1 VKPTIMPHKTIHDT
15 KHKEYLHRIEN
26 KAVKFQRDVLH
37 PFRVNNGLCE
47 WRHYAVDNN
56 ASVIQ
61 EAQGNLANHSYEWKR
76 VQDSPE
82 EMRGE
87 KATLFRN

>member
-1 VKPTIMPHKTIHDT
+1 
-15 KHKEYLHRIEN
+15 
-26 KAVKFQRDVLH
+26 
-37 PFRVNNGLCE
+37 
-47 WRHYAVDNN
+47 VDNN